1 MRQIHAQTLL
11 TGNICTALEPVSLA
25 QTISNWTNQS
35 LEKTV
40 KDLSKRVEKYMSN
53 SVLYEFAGFR
63 MDTEQGCLMRGDE
76 VVPLTPKAFDTL
88 LVLVKS
94 PGKVVSK
101 DALLDEV
108 WKDTFVEES
117 TLAQN
122 ISTLRK
128 ALSKYQE
135 GTDFIVTI
143 PRRGYR
149 FVADVS
155 EIGSEE
161 EILVVEKRSVTH
173 IVTEQQTVED
183 QKTKT
188 GSGSLK
194 WIIGVP
200 AAVAAI
206 FAAFFAYSFYAAP
219 DGQYETKFR
228 EFQMAPLFSGENILQ
243 STVSPDGKYIAVVES
258 KTDGEVIL
266 LRQISDGNAV
276 SLTQEKDL
284 NISGIVF
291 SPNSDS
297 VYYSAYKKSEPF
309 PKYGNLYNVPL
320 LGGASRLINKDVD
333 GPISFSSDKKRFAFV
348 RGVLETSESVL
359 MTAKLDGTDE
369 KKISSRSLMD
379 GFSTNGVS
387 WSPDGKTIAVTAY
400 DRKDQK
406 RPMKLLAVDANS
418 GESKVLSDHNWL
430 WIGRAAWLRDGSGIA
445 VIAYAD
451 ETPNLTDEVWFVS
464 YPEGKARSVTR
475 GLTGIT
481 GVGITDDGNTMIA
494 GKNNR
499 LTTRSFIEL
508 EDPAQTKVIAKTVSE
523 DNMTSL
529 GARWIENSQ
538 LAYARVQNGSAD
550 IWTMNLDGSLN
561 RQLTS
566 EVGADFDPYVSPDR
580 KHIYFRSNR
589 TGRMT
594 VWRMKVDG
602 SNQEEIIDSLHASK
616 PSMPADG
623 SRMYYSSQ
631 PEDKDHAVLW
641 RSDPK
646 GGERKKLSDLKA
658 FFPSVSPDGKYLLC
672 FAADQ
677 TRVQDDPAAP
687 IRLTLFSTA
696 DNKIIRQFEP
706 AERGKLPLYEWKRDS
721 SGFYQIVSK
730 EQSSELLSRNLEGEV
745 EKSIR
750 NWNEGKV
757 FQIAL
762 SDDGKRL
769 FIEKGED
776 VVSVLKFTN
785 SGGV

>member
-1 MRQIHAQTLL
+1 
-11 TGNICTALEPVSLA
+11 
-25 QTISNWTNQS
+25 
-35 LEKTV
+35 
-40 KDLSKRVEKYMSN
+40 MSN
-53 SVLYEFAGFR
+53 SVLYDFEGFR

-88 LVLVKS
+88 LVLVKN

-101 DALLDEV
+101 DSLLDQV

-128 ALSKYQE
+128 ALSKYQG

-155 EIGSEE
+155 EIGSDE

-173 IVTEQQTVED
+173 IVAEQETIPD
-183 QKTKT
+183 ATSKTSSKK
-188 GSGSLK
+188 SLK
-194 WIIGVP
+194 WLIGIP
-200 AAVAAI
+200 VA
-206 FAAFFAYSFYAAP
+206 FAALAGLFFAYTFYAAP
-219 DGQYETKFR
+219 EGQYETKFKA
-228 EFQMAPLFSGENILQ
+228 FQMAPLFSGENILQ
-243 STVSPDGKYIAVVES
+243 TTVSPDGKYIAFVES
-258 KTDGEVIL
+258 KPDGEVLL

-276 SLTQEKDL
+276 LLTQEKDL
-284 NISGIVF
+284 YISGIVF

-309 PKYGNLYNVPL
+309 PKYGNLYNVQL

-333 GPISFSSDKKRFAFV
+333 GPISLSPDRKRFAFV
-348 RGVLETSESVL
+348 RGVLETRESVL
-359 MTAKLDGTDE
+359 MSAKLDGTDE
-369 KKISSRSLMD
+369 KKIASRGLLD

-387 WSPDGKTIAVTAY
+387 WSPDGKYIAVTAY
-400 DRKDQK
+400 DRKDQE

-418 GESKVLSDHNWL
+418 GESKVLSEHNWL

-445 VIAYAD
+445 VVAYAD

-464 YPEGKARSVTR
+464 YPAGEARSVTR

-508 EDPAQTKVIAKTVSE
+508 EDPSQTKVIAKTVSE

-550 IWTMNLDGSLN
+550 IWTMNLDGSVN

-566 EVGADFDPYVSPDR
+566 EKGADFDPYVSPDR

-594 VWRMKVDG
+594 VWRMNTDG
-602 SNQEEIIDSLHASK
+602 SNQEEIVDSLHASK

-623 SRMYYSSQ
+623 SAMYYSAQ
-631 PEDKDHAVLW
+631 PKDKDHAVLW
-641 RSDPK
+641 RSDK
-646 GGERKKLSDLKA
+646 NGAGRVKISDIRA

-677 TRVQDDPAAP
+677 TRDQDDPAVP
-687 IRLTLFSTA
+687 IRLTLFSTS
-696 DNKIIRQFEP
+696 DNKIVRQFEP

-721 SGFYQIVSK
+721 TGFYQIVNNG
-730 EQSSELLSRNLEGEV
+730 ETSELLSRNLEGVV

-750 NWNEGKV
+750 KWNEGKV

-785 SGGV
+785 G